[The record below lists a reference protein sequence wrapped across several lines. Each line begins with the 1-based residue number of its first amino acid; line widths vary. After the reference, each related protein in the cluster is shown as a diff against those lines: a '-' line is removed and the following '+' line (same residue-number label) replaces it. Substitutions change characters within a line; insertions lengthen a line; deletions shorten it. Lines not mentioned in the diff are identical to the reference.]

1 MKDFVSKLTFGFLMA
16 QLVPGLI
23 TVYSLTFIYAT
34 YSGDALGTVV
44 DAARAAVDLWSA
56 SVVRQLVFLALS
68 VGAGMAIHG
77 LHWAVLGHLES
88 HYDRKVSETF
98 WHDKRMIWQILLGPA
113 KILREIFEF
122 VFFANDVGRVA
133 IEENVAEID
142 KDKMDAFQFIQDFYL
157 HFAQFY
163 AHTSYA
169 LVGAFVAVGVS
180 GFVLRLS
187 WGYFML
193 LLSIW
198 IASGFFFIIG
208 RIQLTSLFN
217 AENSLKRIP
226 DHVSRPSP

>member
-157 HFAQFY
+157 HRWRFRFCSQ
-163 AHTSYA
+163 A
-169 LVGAFVAVGVS
+169 LVGLLYAAVVNMDS
-180 GFVLRLS
+180 KWVFLHYWAHTAHIV
-187 WGYFML
+187 
-193 LLSIW
+193 
-198 IASGFFFIIG
+198 
-208 RIQLTSLFN
+208 IQCREFT
-217 AENSLKRIP
+217 ET
-226 DHVSRPSP
+226 DT